1 MAETEETD
9 ALLGGEG
16 ASGAEG
22 GGGGARRRARGV
34 PQGRAVVQE
43 ILDILADSEHITK
56 VPGLRAGT
64 QAGSAEWVRV
74 EKFHGACGTHSS
86 LACAPGSTIISGLC
100 SREHKYSCFGAQM
113 SLVCAIFEFVG
124 THVSYT
130 RIYLEER
137 YKNKQKAFVKG
148 KVEAIFWLLAG
159 YATLTGT
166 NFIEVIFTD
175 ARINRGFLNAGLISV
190 ALILLVF
197 VYLIFWLSLIHDVD
211 WDRLY
216 NAPESDVVAQRS
228 PHRENVR
235 TAIGLAAIC
244 FALNLVCFP
253 IACWPVWQFWCVRV
267 HGMARSHT
275 SRFTR
280 RASYVVLL
288 AVLSRHQPNFASLE
302 CCMRAYLLVHERIL
316 ASRTIPILW
325 VLSVACLMMLHFVP
339 SWG

>member
-16 ASGAEG
+16 ASGAG
-22 GGGGARRRARGV
+22 CRRRARGV

-74 EKFHGACGTHSS
+74 EKFH
-86 LACAPGSTIISGLC
+86 
-100 SREHKYSCFGAQM
+100 
-113 SLVCAIFEFVG
+113 
-124 THVSYT
+124 
-130 RIYLEER
+130 EER

-275 SRFTR
+275 SRFIH
-280 RASYVVLL
+280 RASHVALL
-288 AVLSRHQPNFASLE
+288 AVLSRQQPNFASLE
-302 CCMRAYLLVHERIL
+302 CCMRAYLLVHERIHVL
-316 ASRTIPILW
+316 AG
-325 VLSVACLMMLHFVP
+325 P
-339 SWG
+339 SPSCGS